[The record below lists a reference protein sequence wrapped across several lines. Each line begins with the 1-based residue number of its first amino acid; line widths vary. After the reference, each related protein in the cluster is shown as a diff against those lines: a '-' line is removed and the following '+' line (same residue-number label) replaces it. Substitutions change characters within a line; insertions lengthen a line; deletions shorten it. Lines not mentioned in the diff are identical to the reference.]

1 MGVQNSCAWLWGL
14 RGLCFAIWCVT
25 TGAGWRSF
33 VYEYYRFPKKGT
45 GDYLLNAIGAVRPFR
60 KGGFIRWFLDNLG
73 YRPPEVD
80 AKTKTKGGA
89 LWR

>member
-1 MGVQNSCAWLWGL
+1 MFC
-14 RGLCFAIWCVT
+14 RVT

-33 VYEYYRFPKKGT
+33 VTNNMDSPRMERMAT
-45 GDYLLNAIGAVRPFR
+45 SLTLLVRCAR
-60 KGGFIRWFLDNLG
+60 SIKGGFIRWFLDNLG